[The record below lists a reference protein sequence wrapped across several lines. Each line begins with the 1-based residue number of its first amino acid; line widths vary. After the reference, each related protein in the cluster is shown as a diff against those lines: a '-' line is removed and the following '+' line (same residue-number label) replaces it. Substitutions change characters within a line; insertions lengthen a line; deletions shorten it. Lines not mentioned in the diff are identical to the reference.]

1 CQGTSI
7 VKKEFM
13 QWNQILIRLIKL
25 LQYERVFFMDL
36 NEYIEWYQEH
46 FGISPSQ
53 KLIEKFISVNQ
64 PIKMETVND
73 NDKKTVDNKR
83 PS

>member
-1 CQGTSI
+1 
-7 VKKEFM
+7 M
-13 QWNQILIRLIKL
+13 
-25 LQYERVFFMDL
+25 QYERVFFMDL

>member
-1 CQGTSI
+1 
-7 VKKEFM
+7 
-13 QWNQILIRLIKL
+13 
-25 LQYERVFFMDL
+25 MDL

>member
-1 CQGTSI
+1 
-7 VKKEFM
+7 M

>member
-1 CQGTSI
+1 MEGW
-7 VKKEFM
+7 VFM
-13 QWNQILIRLIKL
+13 
-25 LQYERVFFMDL
+25 EL

-64 PIKMETVND
+64 PMKMETIND
-73 NDKKTVDNKR
+73 NDKKNIDNKR